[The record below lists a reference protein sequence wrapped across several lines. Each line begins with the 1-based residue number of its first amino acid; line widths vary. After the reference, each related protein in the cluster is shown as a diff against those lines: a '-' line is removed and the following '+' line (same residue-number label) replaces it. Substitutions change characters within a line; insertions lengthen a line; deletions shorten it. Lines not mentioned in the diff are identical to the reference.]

1 MKFNTS
7 SVHTALGLMAG
18 VSNGGRPFL
27 IGFEAS
33 RHLSRGDFLDIN
45 PTTIDM
51 PICEETIVGAAI
63 GLALAGQDVVVD
75 LMFEG
80 FLSRCLE
87 PILIGWPTA
96 LAVAQGEVGRV
107 VIRVLGSPVELGGPS
122 HSAHVLGQ
130 LGGIGHVHVLHAT
143 SAEDLTWALEA
154 FEKNRL
160 LIVVD
165 PPRPHLVRGDL
176 LSIPGSPPMRYW
188 RRGSRTLT
196 VCSHAE
202 LEVIVAFIDAG
213 RNDSDVLSTASG
225 TVGPEVIKHLPRY
238 DSVEF
243 HGAKLADS

>member
-1 MKFNTS
+1 MNFNTS
-7 SVHTALGLMAG
+7 SVHATLSSMAM
-18 VSNGGRPFL
+18 VSGNGPPFL
-27 IGFEAS
+27 VGFEAS
-33 RHLSRGDFLDIN
+33 RHLSRAGFVDIN
-45 PTTIDM
+45 PTTVDM
-51 PICEETIVGAAI
+51 PICEETMVGAAI

-96 LAVAQGEVGRV
+96 LAVAQVEVGRL

-130 LGGIGHVHVLHAT
+130 LGGVRHVHVLYAT
-143 SAEDLTWALEA
+143 CAEDVTWALVA
-154 FEKNRL
+154 FEKKRL

-176 LSIPGSPPMRYW
+176 LVIPGSPPMRYW

-202 LEVIVAFIDAG
+202 LEVIVATIDAG
-213 RNDSDVLSTASG
+213 RKDSDVLSTPSG
-225 TVGPEVIKHLPRY
+225 TVGPEMIKDLPRY
-238 DSVEF
+238 DCVEF
-243 HGAKLADS
+243 HGANIASS